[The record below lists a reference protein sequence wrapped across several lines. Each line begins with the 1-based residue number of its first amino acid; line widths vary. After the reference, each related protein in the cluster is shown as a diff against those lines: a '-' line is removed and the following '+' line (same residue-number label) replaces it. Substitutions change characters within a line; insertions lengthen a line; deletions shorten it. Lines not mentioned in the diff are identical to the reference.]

1 MELSSDTRNRKFGRV
16 AAVAEPVASSNDAR
30 SASSRV
36 MIGSGGVMTAGDK
49 SGGRDDGD
57 SEMGL
62 GMGRLDGVVN
72 VRQREAGSDQGSRGL
87 AAGDVGEECECGLQV
102 VWLIIVE
109 TGNLQHSSDDHLWVE
124 RDGRGF
130 EYAANED
137 GLPADPKPTES
148 GFDCRRG
155 PRNIDRHIHTVA
167 LGEVV
172 NHFGSL
178 SGCLAC

>member
-72 VRQREAGSDQGSRGL
+72 VRQREAGSDQGS
-87 AAGDVGEECECGLQV
+87 
-102 VWLIIVE
+102 
-109 TGNLQHSSDDHLWVE
+109 
-124 RDGRGF
+124 
-130 EYAANED
+130 
-137 GLPADPKPTES
+137 
-148 GFDCRRG
+148 
-155 PRNIDRHIHTVA
+155 
-167 LGEVV
+167 
-172 NHFGSL
+172 
-178 SGCLAC
+178 